1 MTPNWAKQNFLSLT
15 TEKYNKEGT
24 GRKIEDYKEMKE
36 LHLFKKIQFRSL
48 FFEIYFLHHFLEL
61 TEMPRAFPV
70 FPPFNTGDLKIQGR

>member
-36 LHLFKKIQFRSL
+36 LHLFKKFNFAV
-48 FFEIYFLHHFLEL
+48 FF
-61 TEMPRAFPV
+61 
-70 FPPFNTGDLKIQGR
+70 